1 MEALKR
7 FLENPVIDILIAIT
21 LIISSFAE
29 GWDDLSEGLTEFS
42 LGVHHGVLLFG
53 VAMLLRGVVEFLE
66 ALIKAHEK
74 KQQRMR

>member
-7 FLENPVIDILIAIT
+7 FLENPVINIVIAII

-53 VAMLLRGVVEFLE
+53 VAMLMRGIIEFLE

>member
-1 MEALKR
+1 METLKA
-7 FLENPVIDILIAIT
+7 FLENPIINIVIALV

-29 GWDDLSEGLTEFS
+29 GWDDFSEGVTEFS

-53 VAMLLRGVVEFLE
+53 TAMLLRGIIEFLE

-74 KQQRMR
+74 KKQRMH